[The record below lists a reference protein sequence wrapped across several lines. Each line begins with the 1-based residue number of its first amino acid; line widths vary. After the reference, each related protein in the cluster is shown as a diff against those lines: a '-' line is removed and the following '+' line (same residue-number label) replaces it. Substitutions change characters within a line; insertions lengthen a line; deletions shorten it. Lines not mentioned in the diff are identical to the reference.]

1 MSKQQ
6 RPLHAEPRLVPQAPG
21 LRVARGRRT
30 LAPPPSGQSAS
41 NRERTLTA
49 YDFYVILAMSWMVRF
64 VPEFVAEFQGLA
76 VPVQTELLAQAKVI
90 ERFGP
95 QTGRPRVDTL
105 KGSRHANMKELR
117 FDADGGVWRVA
128 FAFDRA
134 REAIVLIAG
143 DKSGGSEKRFYATLI
158 AKADARFDRH
168 LMALKARA
176 EITRATRSSGRGK
189 RR

>member
-1 MSKQQ
+1 
-6 RPLHAEPRLVPQAPG
+6 
-21 LRVARGRRT
+21 
-30 LAPPPSGQSAS
+30 
-41 NRERTLTA
+41 
-49 YDFYVILAMSWMVRF
+49 MSWTVRF
-64 VPEFVAEFQGLA
+64 APEFAAEFQGLA

-158 AKADARFDRH
+158 AKADVRFDRH
-168 LMALKARA
+168 LTALKTRA
-176 EITRATRSSGRGK
+176 EIARATPSSGRGK